1 MAVKQIKKNKM
12 EPIRIIKSKAVP
24 LDMVNVDTDQIIPK
38 QFLKLIH
45 KTGYGKF
52 LFYDWRFNSDGK
64 LREDFVLN
72 LPKYNR
78 RQILLA
84 RDNFGSGSSREHAAW
99 ALRDYGF
106 KAIIA
111 PTFAD
116 IFYSNCFK
124 NGILP
129 VRLAHQ
135 ELNYLFQNV
144 DNIEL
149 EINLPEQKITIMN
162 SKNPRVVSFEVER
175 SKKKILL
182 NGLDEID
189 ITLQHDRYIAEYER
203 RNPIRV
209 LPDTT
214 NEDPS
219 VV

>member
-1 MAVKQIKKNKM
+1 M

-144 DNIEL
+144 DIIEL

-162 SKNPRVVSFEVER
+162 SKNPRVVSFEVEG
-175 SKKKILL
+175 SKKKLLL
-182 NGLDEID
+182 NGLDEIG
-189 ITLQHDRYIAEYER
+189 ITLQLDRYIAEYER
-203 RNPIRV
+203 RNPIRI
-209 LPDTT
+209 LHDTT
-214 NEDPS
+214 NEDPVNS

>member
-1 MAVKQIKKNKM
+1 M

-45 KTGYGKF
+45 KTGYGKY
-52 LFYDWRFNSDGK
+52 LFFDWRFNSDGN

-72 LPKYNR
+72 HPKYNR

-129 VRLAHQ
+129 VRLARQ
-135 ELNYLFQNV
+135 ELDYLFQNV

-162 SKNPRVVSFEVER
+162 SKNPRVVSFEVEG

-182 NGLDEID
+182 NGLDEIG
-189 ITLQHDRYIAEYER
+189 ITLQLDRYIAEYER

-214 NEDPS
+214 NDDPVNS